1 MRPVSVGVSPTA
13 ATLTTVY
20 TVPTGYYAL
29 FNLLYAHNAGGSTK
43 HFTAQWYDSS
53 ASTSYDILKEYSL
66 SSKEYLKFD
75 GGAYIVL
82 EEGDQ
87 LRVTTETGSTYTFL
101 ATFVIYGAQ
110 RT

>member
-1 MRPVSVGVSPTA
+1 M
-13 ATLTTVY
+13 
-20 TVPTGYYAL
+20 L
-29 FNLLYAHNAGGSTK
+29 FRS
-43 HFTAQWYDSS
+43 
-53 ASTSYDILKEYSL
+53 YSL
-66 SSKEYLKFD
+66 NSKEYLKFD

-87 LRVTTETGSTYTFL
+87 LRVTTETGSTYTIL